1 MNRTGFIAA
10 SASLVAAGAAI
21 PGAAAQSV
29 PGGTHLVERKADF
42 NEAAFA
48 KIVGRPADIRQM
60 FEAIAFKP
68 TMLANIKNSM
78 NGLHFGYGY
87 PVDRIAVAVANHG
100 PSAAYGYSDYVW
112 QKYKIGEFF
121 GIKDDA
127 GKTIESNI
135 WLKAKN
141 AYSTSSDPDDEKSM
155 YQDTSIEMLQKRGAV
170 FLTCHTAV
178 EEQSRAI
185 VKKGLAPSGMTPAQ
199 VADDILT
206 HLIPGALVVP
216 SMVATVAVLQAK
228 YHYTYAALTF

>member
-1 MNRTGFIAA
+1 MNRTSFLAA
-10 SASLVAAGAAI
+10 SASLVAAGSAVQAMAE
-21 PGAAAQSV
+21 GV

-42 NEAAFA
+42 DEAAFA
-48 KIVGRPADIRQM
+48 RVLGRPAEIRQM

-68 TMLANIKNSM
+68 GMLANIKNSL

-87 PVDRIAVAVANHG
+87 AADRVAVAVANHG

-112 QKYKIGEFF
+112 DKYKIGEFF
-121 GIKDDA
+121 GIKNDA
-127 GKTIESNI
+127 GETISSNI

-141 AYSTSSDPDDEKSM
+141 AYDPSADPDDEKSM
-155 YQDTSIEMLQKRGAV
+155 YQDMSIEMLQKRGAV
-170 FLTCHTAV
+170 FMTCHTAV

-185 VKKGLAPSGMTPAQ
+185 VKKGLAPAGMTGPD

-206 HLIPGALVVP
+206 HLIPGAVVVP